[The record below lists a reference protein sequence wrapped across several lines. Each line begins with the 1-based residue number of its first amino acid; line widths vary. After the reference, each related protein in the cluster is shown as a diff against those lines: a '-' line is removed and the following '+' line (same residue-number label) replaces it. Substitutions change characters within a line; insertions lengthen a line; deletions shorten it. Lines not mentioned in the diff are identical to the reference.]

1 MVEQI
6 LDFLIPA
13 AYAQQGGPGPGQ
25 PAWLPLIW
33 LAFIPAIFFLMIRP
47 QMKRNKELKQMS
59 ENLAKGDEIVTGGGL
74 AGRITGIG
82 EVYLTVEIA
91 DGVQVKVQKSAVG
104 SVLPKGTLKSL

>member
-1 MVEQI
+1 M

-13 AYAQQGGPGPGQ
+13 AYAQQGAAGPAQ

-47 QMKRNKELKQMS
+47 QMKRTKELKQMTAS
-59 ENLAKGDEIVTGGGL
+59 LAKGDEVLTNGGL
-74 AGRITGIG
+74 AGRIVGIG

-91 DGVQVKVQKSAVG
+91 DGVQVKIQKTAVS
-104 SVLPKGTLKSL
+104 SVLPKGSLKNL